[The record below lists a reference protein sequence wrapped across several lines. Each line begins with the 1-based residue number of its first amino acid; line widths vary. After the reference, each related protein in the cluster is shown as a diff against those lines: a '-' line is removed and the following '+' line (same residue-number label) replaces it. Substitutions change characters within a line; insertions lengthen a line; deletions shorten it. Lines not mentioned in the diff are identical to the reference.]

1 MIASFEVIGGGPV
14 RTGKI
19 VYREHAF
26 ALDVEPSPT
35 GGFASLQINDL
46 SLVVDEN
53 GNLLSVGGL
62 CPRPGWQKGSV
73 KVPDAVGG
81 AVRVQVDP
89 PLFLGEAVSLS
100 APDRLPTVYDQQ
112 SGWLV
117 IGSPKSAKIFVTFM
131 IGAILGLS
139 ATMEFKAL
147 WLKLPSTPDA

>member
-26 ALDVEPSPT
+26 SFDVEPAPT
-35 GGFASLQINDL
+35 GGFASLQINEL

-53 GNLLSVGGL
+53 DNLLSVGGL

-73 KVPDAVGG
+73 KVPDAVRG
-81 AVRVQVDP
+81 AVRVEVSP
-89 PLFLGEAVSLS
+89 PFFPGEAVSLS
-100 APDRLPTVYDQQ
+100 APDRLLTVYDPQ

-131 IGAILGLS
+131 TGAILGLS
-139 ATMEFKAL
+139 ATMGFKAL
-147 WLKLPSTPDA
+147 WLRLPSTSDA